1 MNDEDLA
8 NIARFIF
15 ELGQLK
21 RTPRSGW
28 LKLGVDNPESVAE
41 HSFRTAAIGF
51 LLGKLEGENSYEVA
65 GYCLF
70 HDMAETRTLD
80 LDWLAQ
86 DYLKKRDYISSDVV
100 NDQLSG
106 LPKGLKGSLKEL
118 LDGSTKSEGVK
129 QVARDADLLEL
140 IFQAFEIAHQGNP
153 LAEKW
158 ATNTLP
164 SLKTDSG
171 RQIGEF
177 LKEKQREGRL
187 NHLVTWWEEAGP
199 NQGQDNQSGSR

>member
-28 LKLGVDNPESVAE
+28 LKLGVNNPESVAD

-51 LLGKLEGENSYEVA
+51 LLGKLEGENPYEVA

-70 HDMAETRTLD
+70 HDTAETRTLD

-86 DYLKKRDYISSDVV
+86 DYLEKEDYISSNVTG
-100 NDQLSG
+100 DQLSG
-106 LPKGLKGSLKEL
+106 LPKELKGSLEKL
-118 LDGSTKSEGVK
+118 LDGSTKSENLER
-129 QVARDADLLEL
+129 VARDADLLEL

-158 ATNTLP
+158 ANNTLP
-164 SLKTDSG
+164 SLNTDSG
-171 RQIGEF
+171 MQIGEF
-177 LKEKQREGRL
+177 LKEKHQEGSL
-187 NHLVTWWEEAGP
+187 KHLVTWWEETEP
-199 NQGQDNQSGSR
+199 NRGQDN

>member
-1 MNDEDLA
+1 MDEDDLA

-28 LKLGVDNPESVAE
+28 LKLGVNNPESVAD

-51 LLGKLEGENSYEVA
+51 LLGKLEGENPYEVA

-70 HDMAETRTLD
+70 HDTAETRTLD

-86 DYLKKRDYISSDVV
+86 NYLKKEDYISSNVIT
-100 NDQLSG
+100 DQLSG
-106 LPKGLKGSLKEL
+106 LPEELKGSLEKL
-118 LDGSTKSEGVK
+118 LDRSDRSKNLE

-158 ATNTLP
+158 ANNTLP
-164 SLKTDSG
+164 SLETDSG

-177 LKEKQREGRL
+177 LKEKHQEGKL
-187 NHLVTWWEEAGP
+187 NHLVTWWEDTEL
-199 NQGQDNQSGSR
+199 NQDQDN

>member
-8 NIARFIF
+8 NFTKFIF

-28 LKLGVDNPESVAE
+28 LKLGVDNPESVAD

-51 LLGKLEGENSYEVA
+51 LLGKLEGEDPYEVA

-86 DYLKKRDYISSDVV
+86 NYLEKEDSLSTDVISDQIDCLPFELESSLDELMTRTPESD
-100 NDQLSG
+100 NL
-106 LPKGLKGSLKEL
+106 ER
-118 LDGSTKSEGVK
+118 
-129 QVARDADLLEL
+129 VARDADLLDL
-140 IFQAFEIAHQGNP
+140 IFQALELSYQGNP
-153 LAEKW
+153 LARKW
-158 ATNTLP
+158 FKATVP
-164 SLKTDSG
+164 ALKTEFGS
-171 RQIGEF
+171 RIGEY
-177 LKEKQREGRL
+177 LEERERKGSL
-187 NHLVTWWEEAGP
+187 EDLVTWWEEAGS
-199 NQGQDNQSGSR
+199 NRGQDS